1 MKNTAPVISPNGDLV
16 ATCIKTYPFLPY
28 ETGITS
34 GTEPC
39 VFEVPEVGIFGM
51 HICYDLWFP
60 ETSRALAMKGAQVI
74 LHPSLTDTCDRDE
87 EKIMARAT
95 AIQQQCYYIDV
106 NAGGKQG
113 RGLSIALGPEGEVLN
128 ESSESEDVV
137 LIEIDTDKV
146 ERVRKRGIK
155 GLGQPLK
162 SFRDNPEP
170 FTKETFNNKYLK
182 DLGVLE
188 IPEKE

>member
-1 MKNTAPVISPNGDLV
+1 MN
-16 ATCIKTYPFLPY
+16 
-28 ETGITS
+28 
-34 GTEPC
+34 
-39 VFEVPEVGIFGM
+39 
-51 HICYDLWFP
+51 
-60 ETSRALAMKGAQVI
+60 GAQVI

-128 ESSESEDVV
+128 ESSVGEDIV

-162 SFRDNPEP
+162 SFRDNSEP
-170 FTKETFNNKYLK
+170 FTKRTTNSKYLK
-182 DLGVLE
+182 ELGVLE
-188 IPEKE
+188 MPEKE